1 MNRRTCAL
9 IALPLCFAL
18 AGLAAD
24 KPDFSGNWKLN
35 PSKSDLGQMPVPDK
49 YEMKVEHKEPV
60 LKSTTVSVG
69 QMGERTME
77 ATYKTDGTESI
88 NKGFGNSETKSTP
101 SGTAACWRS
110 PRRPS
115 SRATR
120 WRSSPMESRRRWQ
133 DSDRR
138 TDNEERPRR
147 VHHQARPRQAV
158 ARSCTREVIDDS
170 QDSGPHGPHDI
181 FGLRRSGSRQA

>member
-1 MNRRTCAL
+1 MNRRTWAL
-9 IALPLCFAL
+9 IALPLCIAL

-88 NKGFGNSETKSTP
+88 NKGFGNSDTKSTAKWDG
-101 SGTAACWRS
+101 SVLAIATQAEFQGNKMEILSKWSLAADGKTLTVEQNMKS
-110 PRRPS
+110 
-115 SRATR
+115 
-120 WRSSPMESRRRWQ
+120 
-133 DSDRR
+133 
-138 TDNEERPRR
+138 ERGDFTTKR
-147 VHHQARPRQAV
+147 VLDKQ
-158 ARSCTREVIDDS
+158 
-170 QDSGPHGPHDI
+170 
-181 FGLRRSGSRQA
+181 

>member
-88 NKGFGNSETKSTP
+88 NKGFGDSQTQECRQVGRQRVGDRHAGRVP
-101 SGTAACWRS
+101 GQQDGD
-110 PRRPS
+110 PLQ
-115 SRATR
+115 
-120 WRSSPMESRRRWQ
+120 MESRRRWQ

-138 TDNEERPRR
+138 TD
-147 VHHQARPRQAV
+147 
-158 ARSCTREVIDDS
+158 T
-170 QDSGPHGPHDI
+170 
-181 FGLRRSGSRQA
+181 